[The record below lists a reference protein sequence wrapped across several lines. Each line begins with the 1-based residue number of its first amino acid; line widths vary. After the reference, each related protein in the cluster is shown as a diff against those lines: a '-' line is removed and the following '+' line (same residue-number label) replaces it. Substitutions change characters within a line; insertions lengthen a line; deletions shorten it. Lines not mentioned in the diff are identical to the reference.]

1 MWHCLV
7 NTSVCIEREIAVLVS
22 FYWQAKGVKEL
33 SRHPEGSKTDI
44 PATFKIIGDK
54 YGRLH
59 PQSAGTGAV
68 FAVPAV
74 LGYKQNGNEENS
86 YIILLLVRWNNCC

>member
-1 MWHCLV
+1 M
-7 NTSVCIEREIAVLVS
+7 TMAI
-22 FYWQAKGVKEL
+22 
-33 SRHPEGSKTDI
+33 GSKTDM

-74 LGYKQNGNEENS
+74 LGYKQNGIEENG
-86 YIILLLVRWNNCC
+86 YIMLLLVRWKKLLLGRS